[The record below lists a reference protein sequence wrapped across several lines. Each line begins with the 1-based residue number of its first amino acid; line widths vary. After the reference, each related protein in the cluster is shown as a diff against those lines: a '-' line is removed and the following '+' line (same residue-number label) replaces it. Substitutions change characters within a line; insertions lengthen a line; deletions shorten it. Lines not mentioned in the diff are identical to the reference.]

1 MSEFQAIGLSHKDT
15 PIELRE
21 RIFFEKGEEASEF
34 LLKLSD
40 VFGITEGLVVST
52 CNRTEIY
59 YSSEKKVSEKIIKY
73 ISYVKGVDSNLLR
86 HYFSVFNS
94 DDAVNRLFRVSLGL
108 ESRILGDIQISNQVK
123 EAYRLS
129 ADLNLAGPFLHRLMH
144 TVFYANK
151 RVVQETRLQDGA
163 ASVASAAVNIIESFI
178 PRIDKPK
185 IALIG
190 LGEIGKHILE
200 NLKSGHIKLTLAN
213 RTKSKADSL
222 ALRMNADVADFG
234 ALHRIIE
241 DHDVIISAVAVKA
254 PIILPGHIQREN
266 TQKLFIDLS
275 VPRSIDPM
283 LGAIPGIALYNAD
296 QLEERTLKIKKTR
309 EQAVPDVER
318 IIADSVESF
327 KNWKNEMEVSPAIR
341 KLKNALET
349 IRREELARHLKLEEK
364 ERELLDTVTK
374 NMMQKIIRLPVL
386 ELKAACRRGEAETLV
401 EVLNDLFN
409 LEQQEEEKK

>member
-129 ADLNLAGPFLHRLMH
+129 ADLNLAGPLLHRLMH
-144 TVFYANK
+144 
-151 RVVQETRLQDGA
+151 
-163 ASVASAAVNIIESFI
+163 I

-254 PIILPGHIQREN
+254 PIILPSHIQREN